1 MKSLSKYIAVIL
13 VLVGILY
20 VTNNDSLSKF
30 EGKEVIDAIENKEVV
45 KYAYKGAQLPVKL
58 SEKEVPELRTDSSY
72 SELVSFND
80 DGTVTVRTRTYS
92 GVSFYKEGDTWH
104 EVEYE
109 VVAKNDFKLDVPIAR
124 LISGKVYATTV
135 FSGAGDGNV
144 LSASAGGWD
153 TAHDDT
159 TGDSFDYTSSTLI
172 FGSSDSFGEA
182 EIARVFLPFDT
193 SSIPSNATIDSATLN
208 VKPDSKTNTDNDGDD
223 WVNVVQTSQAS
234 ETTLSTADFDQAG
247 AINNPTEGATR
258 IDFGS
263 ITTSAYNTWTL
274 DSTGRGFIKKSG
286 ETANCGSTA
295 GWTCLG
301 LREGHD
307 AIDSALQTNTA
318 NTMIVFMSEFFG
330 TGSDP
335 YLDITYSIP
344 SSTFSSLV
352 IGDKKLEIGNGKLQI
367 GS

>member
-1 MKSLSKYIAVIL
+1 MKSLSKFILVIP

-30 EGKEVIDAIENKEVV
+30 DGKEVIDAIENKEIVE
-45 KYAYKGAQLPVKL
+45 YAYKGTQLPAKL
-58 SEKEVPELRTDSSY
+58 SENEVPELRTDSSY

-80 DGTVTVRTRTYS
+80 DGTVTVRTKTYS

-104 EVEYE
+104 EVEYGT
-109 VVAKNDFKLDVPIAR
+109 VAKNYFKLDVPLAR
-124 LISGKVYATTV
+124 LLSGKVYAVTV
-135 FSGAGDGNV
+135 FSGAGDGYV
-144 LSASAGGWD
+144 YSASAGGWD
-153 TAHDDT
+153 FAHDDT
-159 TGDSFDYTSSTLI
+159 TGDTADYTTSTI
-172 FGSSDSFGEA
+172 TFGASDSFGEA
-182 EIARVFLPFDT
+182 EISRIFLPFDT

-223 WVNVVQTSQAS
+223 WINVVQTSQVS

-274 DSTGRGFIKKSG
+274 NSTGRGWIKKSG
-286 ETANCGSTA
+286 ETSNCGSTA

-307 AIDSALQTNTA
+307 AIDSAISLNTA
-318 NTMIVFMSEFFG
+318 NTMIVFMSEFVG

-335 YLDITYSIP
+335 YLDITYTVP
-344 SSTFSSLV
+344 SSTFYSLT